1 MAKYK
6 ITNLV
11 ASADLGIELDLYQ
24 LPLKFKN
31 IEYEPEQ
38 FPGAILKFNNPKA
51 TLLLFKNGRTVI
63 VGCKDKKLI
72 KEALARAY
80 KMLFPYSKK
89 ISKKLDEKN
98 IKFEITNIVAAGDV
112 EMKLDLFKLAMNVEE
127 DIEYEPEQFPGAVL
141 RFRNPPISLL
151 IFRNGKL
158 IIAGAKSKEEIEKI
172 LERTEKIV
180 KKYQEK

>member
-1 MAKYK
+1 
-6 ITNLV
+6 
-11 ASADLGIELDLYQ
+11 
-24 LPLKFKN
+24 
-31 IEYEPEQ
+31 
-38 FPGAILKFNNPKA
+38 
-51 TLLLFKNGRTVI
+51 
-63 VGCKDKKLI
+63 
-72 KEALARAY
+72 
-80 KMLFPYSKK
+80 MLFPYSKK

>member
-24 LPLKFKN
+24 LPLKFKS

-72 KEALARAY
+72 KEALVRAY

-112 EMKLDLFKLAMNVEE
+112 EMKLDLFKLAMNVE
-127 DIEYEPEQFPGAVL
+127 VL
-141 RFRNPPISLL
+141 RFRKPTISLL